1 MDLNI
6 NKNLKTKVLN
16 NFLNLLAINLADTY
30 LETLK
35 KYKSKDVDELVL
47 NFLDQI
53 VYLVDEEI
61 DITNVKN
68 SSKISKMNTK
78 QKEKFNNAL
87 RKDNKY
93 RKMCS
98 VLNFIYRVIKEEET
112 QEQVFNN
119 IYHFYE
125 KSDAETLEIFSNDY
139 KEKEKFDFFKEIKL
153 KLKNSNSFLYKS
165 NLQANI

>member
-47 NFLDQI
+47 NFLDQV

-78 QKEKFNNAL
+78 QKE
-87 RKDNKY
+87 
-93 RKMCS
+93 
-98 VLNFIYRVIKEEET
+98 
-112 QEQVFNN
+112 
-119 IYHFYE
+119 
-125 KSDAETLEIFSNDY
+125 
-139 KEKEKFDFFKEIKL
+139 
-153 KLKNSNSFLYKS
+153 
-165 NLQANI
+165 NLIML